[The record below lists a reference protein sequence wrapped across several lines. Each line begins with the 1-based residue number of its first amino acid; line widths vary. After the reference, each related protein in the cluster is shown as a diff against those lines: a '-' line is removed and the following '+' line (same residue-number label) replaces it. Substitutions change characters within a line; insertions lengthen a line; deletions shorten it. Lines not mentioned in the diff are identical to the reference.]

1 MCGIV
6 FWRHGS
12 PFLDVSAWT
21 KALGYIKER
30 GPDAEASVT
39 GRGWAVGFS
48 RLSIIDLSAAAMQ
61 PFTDRTGR
69 HVLAFN
75 GEIYN
80 YAELRAALVQQGV
93 VFRSHSDTEVL
104 LELIL
109 HRGLEAALAAV
120 RGMFAFVLLDTQ
132 TGRVVAVR
140 DHFGQKPLYW
150 FADGEQ
156 VAVASDQRSLNILRN
171 SVAPDLGAY
180 QVYLSISGNE
190 GTRGMFGAETSFF
203 AGLRMLPAGHM
214 LVIEKGTPVVRRYF
228 APWELVDGDQL
239 AANATRPYA
248 ALLDEFGGLWEQAVR
263 RHLVADVPTGV
274 LLSGGLDSSMV
285 YWYAQRLASP
295 LTAFTKLSPGI
306 EEIPLAVVPGLLQQR
321 PANCYFSL
329 QSPRTYLPELQTFI
343 EYAAAPSRWGGGP
356 PMHRLCIDARRNDV
370 IVLLGGDCADEY
382 LGGYKHYQTLLATAS
397 ETTLGPLL
405 GLDPGSPF
413 YSARAAGAHEA
424 REAAVRQEI
433 LAHLTHAGVRTDRA
447 GHAVLLH
454 DTASFLQSC
463 NLPHSDAY
471 SMMASVEL
479 RNPAL
484 DMDLVRFALNL
495 PLRLRAAAD
504 ETGQF
509 GKRILRD
516 LASREIGSSINRKK
530 EGTRNYSMAMA
541 DPAFW
546 RLDDF
551 RIGSFL
557 PFPSTPGRR
566 DIIRFVNLELFH
578 RCHIEGDSSPLSS
591 MLTAAGVAATDLD
604 GDRGTA
610 MTDETPSARRPAVA
624 DIASLT
630 RAAGAGSLDGR
641 RISVRPI

>member
-1 MCGIV
+1 MCGLV

-12 PFLDVSAWT
+12 PFLDVSRWT
-21 KALGYIKER
+21 TALSYIKER
-30 GPDAEASVT
+30 GPDAEASAS
-39 GRGWAVGFS
+39 GPGWAVGFA
-48 RLSIIDLSAAAMQ
+48 RLAIIDLSAAAMQ

-80 YAELRAALVQQGV
+80 YAELRATLAQEGV

-109 HRGLEAALAAV
+109 RRGLEKALAAV
-120 RGMFAFVLLDTQ
+120 RGMFAFVLLDKQ
-132 TGRVVAVR
+132 ADRVVAVR

-150 FADGEQ
+150 FAEGGQ
-156 VAVASDQRSLNILRN
+156 VAVASDQRSLNVLRG
-171 SVAPDLGAY
+171 SIAPDLDAY
-180 QVYLSISGNE
+180 RVYLSISGDE

-203 AGLRMLPAGHM
+203 AGLQALPAGHM
-214 LVIEKGTPVVRRYF
+214 LDIDKGTPVVRRYF

-239 AANATRPYA
+239 ARASTRPYA
-248 ALLDEFGGLWEQAVR
+248 ELLDEFGGLWEQAVR

-329 QSPRTYLPELQTFI
+329 QSPRTYLPELQAFI
-343 EYAAAPSRWGGGP
+343 GYAGAPSRWGGGP
-356 PMHRLCIDARRNDV
+356 PMHRLCVDARRNDV

-382 LGGYKHYQTLLATAS
+382 LGGYKHYRTLFATAS
-397 ETTLGPLL
+397 ETTLGPLV

-413 YSARAAGAHEA
+413 YCARAAAAHET
-424 REAAVRQEI
+424 REMAVRQEI
-433 LAHLTHAGVRTDRA
+433 LAHLAHVGVQIDRA
-447 GHAVLLH
+447 GHAILLQ

-479 RNPAL
+479 RNPML
-484 DMDLVRFALNL
+484 DMDLVRFSLNL
-495 PLRLRAAAD
+495 PLNLRAAMD
-504 ETGQF
+504 ESGQF

-516 LASREIGSSINRKK
+516 LASREIGPSINRKK

-541 DPAFW
+541 DPTFW
-546 RLDDF
+546 RVDDF

-557 PFPSTPGRR
+557 PLPSAPSRR
-566 DIIRFVNLELFH
+566 DVIRFINLELFH
-578 RCHIEGDSSPLSS
+578 RRHIEREASPLSS
-591 MLTAAGVAATDLD
+591 MLTAAGFAATDLD
-604 GDRGTA
+604 EPSNTA
-610 MTDETPSARRPAVA
+610 VVDDMLTNRPQAVA
-624 DIASLT
+624 EIELMAQN
-630 RAAGAGSLDGR
+630 G
-641 RISVRPI
+641 

>member
-1 MCGIV
+1 MCGII

-12 PFLDVSAWT
+12 PLLDASAWT
-21 KALGYIKER
+21 KALGYVRER
-30 GPDAEASVT
+30 GPDAEASAT

-48 RLSIIDLSAAAMQ
+48 RLAIIDLSAAAMQ

-80 YAELRAALVQQGV
+80 YLELRTALVQQGV

-132 TGRVVAVR
+132 TDRVIAVR

-156 VAVASDQRSLNILRN
+156 IGIASDQRSLNTLRN
-171 SVAPDLGAY
+171 AVGPDLDAY
-180 QVYLSISGNE
+180 QVYLSIGGSE

-203 AGLRMLPAGHM
+203 AGLNMLPAGHM
-214 LVIEKGTPVVRRYF
+214 LVIDKGAPVVRRYF
-228 APWELVDGDQL
+228 APWELVDGDHL
-239 AANATRPYA
+239 ARNAARPYA
-248 ALLDEFGGLWEQAVR
+248 DLLDEFGSLWEQAVR
-263 RHLVADVPTGV
+263 RHLVADVPAGV

-285 YWYAQRLASP
+285 YWYAQRLANP
-295 LTAFTKLSPGI
+295 LTVFTKLSPGI
-306 EEIPLAVVPGLLQQR
+306 EEIPLAVVPGLLERR

-329 QSPRTYLPELQTFI
+329 QSPRTYLPELQAFI
-343 EYAAAPSRWGGGP
+343 DYAAAPSRWGGGP
-356 PMHRLCIDARRNDV
+356 PMHRLCVDARRNGV

-382 LGGYKHYQTLLATAS
+382 LGGYKHYRTLLASAE
-397 ETTLGPLL
+397 ETTLGPLV
-405 GLDPGSPF
+405 GLDPDSPF
-413 YSARAAGAHEA
+413 YCTRPAIAHEA
-424 REAAVRQEI
+424 RETAVRQEI
-433 LAHLTHAGVRTDRA
+433 LAHLVHAGVNNERV
-447 GHAVLLH
+447 GHAILLH
-454 DTASFLQSC
+454 DTTSFLQSC

-479 RNPAL
+479 RNPML
-484 DMDLVRFALNL
+484 DMDLIRFSLNL
-495 PLRLRAAAD
+495 PLGLRAATD
-504 ETGQF
+504 DSGQF

-516 LASREIGSSINRKK
+516 LASREIGPSINRKK

-546 RLDDF
+546 RLDNF
-551 RIGSFL
+551 HIGSFL
-557 PFPSTPGRR
+557 PFPSAPSRR

-578 RCHIEGDSSPLSS
+578 RRHIEADVSPLSS
-591 MLTAAGVAATDLD
+591 MLTAAGIAATDLD
-604 GDRGTA
+604 GA
-610 MTDETPSARRPAVA
+610 PVTDDASSMRLPAVPA
-624 DIASLT
+624 MEVRPKTAAASSP
-630 RAAGAGSLDGR
+630 GSQR
-641 RISVRPI
+641 MSVRPI